1 MKPKEV
7 VVGDTILIT
16 GKDGDKLPYRL
27 IIELKPNFFQLQE
40 NYGKMIKDRYII
52 DNQDVLLSDLFNDL
66 INTDQTFIKI
76 RFKLK
81 NEINKDEFLEQ
92 LERELIQ
99 KFEENEDFTLDI
111 QEDKEDSYILMMSKK
126 IYE

>member
-1 MKPKEV
+1 MEKC
-7 VVGDTILIT
+7 
-16 GKDGDKLPYRL
+16 
-27 IIELKPNFFQLQE
+27 
-40 NYGKMIKDRYII
+40 RYII

-76 RFKLK
+76 RFKFK
-81 NEINKDEFLEQ
+81 NEINKDDFLFL

>member
-1 MKPKEV
+1 
-7 VVGDTILIT
+7 
-16 GKDGDKLPYRL
+16 
-27 IIELKPNFFQLQE
+27 
-40 NYGKMIKDRYII
+40 MIKDRYII

-81 NEINKDEFLEQ
+81 NEINKDDFLEQ

>member
-1 MKPKEV
+1 
-7 VVGDTILIT
+7 
-16 GKDGDKLPYRL
+16 
-27 IIELKPNFFQLQE
+27 
-40 NYGKMIKDRYII
+40 MIKDRYII

-81 NEINKDEFLEQ
+81 NEINKDDFLEQ

-111 QEDKEDSYILMMSKK
+111 REDKDSYILMMSKK

>member
-1 MKPKEV
+1 MEKC
-7 VVGDTILIT
+7 
-16 GKDGDKLPYRL
+16 
-27 IIELKPNFFQLQE
+27 
-40 NYGKMIKDRYII
+40 RYII

-81 NEINKDEFLEQ
+81 NEINKDDFLEQ

-111 QEDKEDSYILMMSKK
+111 QEDKDSYILMMSKK

>member
-1 MKPKEV
+1 MEKC
-7 VVGDTILIT
+7 
-16 GKDGDKLPYRL
+16 
-27 IIELKPNFFQLQE
+27 
-40 NYGKMIKDRYII
+40 RYII

-76 RFKLK
+76 RFKFR
-81 NEINKDEFLEQ
+81 NEINKDDFLEQ
-92 LERELIQ
+92 LERELILR
-99 KFEENEDFTLDI
+99 FEENEDFTLDI

>member
-1 MKPKEV
+1 
-7 VVGDTILIT
+7 
-16 GKDGDKLPYRL
+16 
-27 IIELKPNFFQLQE
+27 
-40 NYGKMIKDRYII
+40 MIKDRYII

-76 RFKLK
+76 RFKFK
-81 NEINKDEFLEQ
+81 NEINKDDFLEQ

>member
-81 NEINKDEFLEQ
+81 NEINKDDFLEQ

-99 KFEENEDFTLDI
+99 HFEENEDFTLDI